1 MLWAVVPLKCGDAI
15 KQRLGALFS
24 VAERRVLC
32 RAMVCDL
39 LDALGACPEV
49 GRTLLLSSDTEAVQ
63 LAAGAGAEH
72 APDPGGGLNEVAAAA
87 ARMVAERGGTQM
99 LLVHADLPAAGAEEF
114 SRLLADFPAA
124 GPALHLVEDRC
135 GRGSNVLLCTP
146 PGVVPF
152 HYGEDSAEQHL
163 RAAQARG
170 AAVRRSFFP
179 GLSLDV
185 DTPEDV
191 RELLRRFGASKRAL
205 HTRALLD
212 TPQMRRQLEQWQ
224 AQWVGREMERQ
235 KQAAADQAQ
244 DRGAQ
249 DEKVQDSQAQ
259 GGTAQDGEE
268 GAAE

>member
-49 GRTLLLSSDTEAVQ
+49 GRTLLLSSDAEAVQ

-87 ARMVAERGGTQM
+87 ARMVAEQGGTQM

-114 SRLLADFPAA
+114 TRLLADFPAA
-124 GPALHLVEDRC
+124 GPALHLVEDRR
-135 GRGSNVLLCTP
+135 GRGTNVLLCTP

-170 AAVRRSFFP
+170 AAVRRSFSP

-212 TPQMRRQLEQWQ
+212 TPQMRRQLEKWQ
-224 AQWVGREMERQ
+224 AQWVGRETER
-235 KQAAADQAQ
+235 AAAGQAL

-249 DEKVQDSQAQ
+249 DGEVQDSQ
-259 GGTAQDGEE
+259 AQDGEE